1 MKKTVSGALGVVGLA
16 LLVLAG
22 CAANTPSPGG
32 GGSADAGGS
41 LSTTSTS
48 VGDIIVDGTGMTVYV
63 YDQDTANSG
72 KSACTGSCATQ
83 WPAVKTTK
91 ATPTVAGITGTV
103 GTIDAVGAAIDKK
116 FKITLEN
123 VDPEKLNGL
132 PLYTYAGDASAG
144 DLTGQGFG
152 GIWWVV
158 DPAGTKITEMV
169 TNDRGY

>member
-1 MKKTVSGALGVVGLA
+1 MKKTVTGALGVASLA

-22 CAANTPSPGG
+22 CAGYTPTPEG

-41 LSTTSTS
+41 LSTASTS
-48 VGDIIVDGTGMTVYV
+48 VGDIIVDGAGMTVYV
-63 YDQDTANSG
+63 YDHDTANSG
-72 KSACTGSCATQ
+72 ESTCTGSCATQ

-91 ATPTVAGITGTV
+91 TTPTVAGITGTV
-103 GTIDAVGAAIDKK
+103 GTIDAVGGGKQVTI
-116 FKITLEN
+116 
-123 VDPEKLNGL
+123 NGL
-132 PLYTYAGDASAG
+132 PLYTYAGDTSAG

-169 TNDRGY
+169 KNDRGY

>member
-1 MKKTVSGALGVVGLA
+1 VKKTVSGALGVVGLA

-103 GTIDAVGAAIDKK
+103 GTIDAVGGGKQVTI
-116 FKITLEN
+116 
-123 VDPEKLNGL
+123 NGL